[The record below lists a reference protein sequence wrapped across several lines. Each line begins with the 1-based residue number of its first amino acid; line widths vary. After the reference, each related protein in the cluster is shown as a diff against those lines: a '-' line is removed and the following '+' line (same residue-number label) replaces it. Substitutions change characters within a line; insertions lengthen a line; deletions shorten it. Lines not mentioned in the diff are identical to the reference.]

1 MPSEKRANGARQGD
15 STAARGALKF
25 DEAGGEQRVQY
36 APEQVELVHEGS
48 DMR

>member
-1 MPSEKRANGARQGD
+1 MPSEKHANGARQGD
-15 STAARGALKF
+15 STAAGGALKF